1 MKALLDTNSLISAL
15 LVPPGPS
22 GQIVRQWRAGQFEL
36 AVSPDTLAELI
47 DVLHRRHILKKYPIS
62 ESDIESYLNYLRN
75 FAEVAPGALV
85 LDAVP
90 DDPKDNHVLAAAIET
105 SCEYIVSGDRHLLD
119 LREFQNIRIVTPREF
134 LLLLAV

>member
-36 AVSPDTLAELI
+36 AVSSDTLVELI

-62 ESDIESYLNYLRN
+62 ESDIESYLNYLRS
-75 FAEVAPGALV
+75 FAEVAPSVLV
-85 LDAVP
+85 LNVVP
-90 DDPKDNHVLAAAIET
+90 DDHKDDHVIAAAVET
-105 SCEYIVSGDRHLLD
+105 NCEYIVSGDRHLLD
-119 LREFQNIRIVTPREF
+119 IHEYQGIKIVAPREF
-134 LLLLAV
+134 LAVLAG